1 MDSLTDDGGADRND
15 TSDTGGTDTT
25 DTGGMDAT
33 ETDEPGDGWVTVRG
47 ALGGLVLLWLSAMSG
62 FGALQ
67 AAVYGA
73 RVNLLYLLVAVGAAS
88 LSALA
93 AYGSLRSFG
102 VR

>member
-15 TSDTGGTDTT
+15 TPGTGGTDAT
-25 DTGGMDAT
+25 D
-33 ETDEPGDGWVTVRG
+33 TDEPGDGWVTVRG

-73 RVNLLYLLVAVGAAS
+73 RVNLLYILVAVGAAA

>member
-15 TSDTGGTDTT
+15 TSDTGGTDT
-25 DTGGMDAT
+25 T

>member
-1 MDSLTDDGGADRND
+1 MESPTDDTEVDADAQHAE
-15 TSDTGGTDTT
+15 G
-25 DTGGMDAT
+25 
-33 ETDEPGDGWVTVRG
+33 PGDGWVTVRG

-67 AAVYGA
+67 ATVYGA
-73 RVNLLYLLVAVGAAS
+73 RTDPLFLGVALGAVA

-102 VR
+102 LR